1 VKHFVLAS
9 TTDFSAVD
17 LTSSCKILLNG
28 WYELVK
34 TVAAGDGKSGRASGG
49 NDGGAS
55 GGGSDGRGGTT
66 RGSNDWTTRG
76 GSDGRLGGDDS
87 LLASGEG
94 GGGQSRWRWARGGFC
109 RA

>member
-9 TTDFSAVD
+9 TTNFSVVD
-17 LTSSCKILLNG
+17 LTNLCKILLND

-34 TVAAGDGKSGRASGG
+34 TVTVGDGKNGRASGG

-55 GGGSDGRGGTT
+55 GGGSDGSGGTT

-76 GSDGRLGGDDS
+76 SDGRLGGDDS
-87 LLASGEG
+87 LLTSGEG
-94 GGGQSRWRWARGGFC
+94 GSGQSRWGRARGGFC